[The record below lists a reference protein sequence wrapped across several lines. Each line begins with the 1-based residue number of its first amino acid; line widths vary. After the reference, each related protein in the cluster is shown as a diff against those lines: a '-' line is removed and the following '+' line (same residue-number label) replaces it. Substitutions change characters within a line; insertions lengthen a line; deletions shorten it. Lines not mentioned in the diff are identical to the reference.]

1 MQHDKKCQLA
11 PNRRKC
17 ASKALPNH
25 VLTMGAL
32 TAAGVLGFGR
42 ASANSFSKKRGHTQY
57 EFDPLLSV
65 LPNPRPTLPFQ
76 RRQHPRQ
83 LFLTS
88 CLSPLSDCGPRNGA
102 AFLCAWDRRL
112 ACPDG
117 MKSRQDQIGSHF
129 AQSGQANRLS
139 HVLWREAFHF
149 IDHENLIHPWH
160 RNLLLFPTRPFDL
173 KLVHL
178 SGCTQSE
185 VHAWVGT

>member
-1 MQHDKKCQLA
+1 MATGSEKTEMLWQDIGE
-11 PNRRKC
+11 
-17 ASKALPNH
+17 H
-25 VLTMGAL
+25 VLTIQGLSA
-32 TAAGVLGFGR
+32 TRNPAFGR
-42 ASANSFSKKRGHTQY
+42 ASANSFTKKRGHTQY

-88 CLSPLSDCGPRNGA
+88 YLSPLSDCGPRNGA

-112 ACPDG
+112 ACPGG

-129 AQSGQANRLS
+129 AQPGQARRLS
-139 HVLWREAFHF
+139 HALRREAFHF
-149 IDHENLIHPWH
+149 INHENLIHPWH
-160 RNLLLFPTRPFDL
+160 RNLLLFPTRPLDL

-178 SGCTQSE
+178 SRCAQSK
-185 VHAWVGT
+185 VHAWIRI

>member
-1 MQHDKKCQLA
+1 MQGLCTIMQHDKKCQLA

-88 CLSPLSDCGPRNGA
+88 CLSPLSDRGPRNGA
-102 AFLCAWDRRL
+102 TFLCAWDDAARRTPAGVSDAAKHAYSRIRECSAVRLVQL
-112 ACPDG
+112 AE
-117 MKSRQDQIGSHF
+117 
-129 AQSGQANRLS
+129 QADWAL
-139 HVLWREAFHF
+139 E
-149 IDHENLIHPWH
+149 
-160 RNLLLFPTRPFDL
+160 
-173 KLVHL
+173 
-178 SGCTQSE
+178 
-185 VHAWVGT
+185 